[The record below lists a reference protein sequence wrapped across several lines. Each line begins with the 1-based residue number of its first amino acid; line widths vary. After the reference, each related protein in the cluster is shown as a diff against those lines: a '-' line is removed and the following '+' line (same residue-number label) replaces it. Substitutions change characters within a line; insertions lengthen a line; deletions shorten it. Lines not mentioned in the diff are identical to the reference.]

1 MKFRHCN
8 QGQQLN
14 QSFLKNQ
21 GVTFNSAVQ
30 YEYTDHRFKT
40 PEPFRQVEFQ
50 RDWNVL
56 NNQIKHDEHLASAVI
71 DYQKN
76 TLGAIHYKVATF
88 LQDSVYKALQQ
99 EASCNIRYHAFGSSI
114 SGSYLTSN
122 ATTKYSSSFFR
133 PKADIYY
140 TTDYVDAELL
150 RQKGLLAPFQSSL
163 TDGVPAEFKA
173 PDGAWTGVI
182 GRSRN
187 IMVNTTLV
195 KPADYPASVFDLA
208 DPKWKGRIAI
218 TRLTDGT
225 PVWLAS
231 LILLKGE
238 EATTAFLTTL
248 FKTNGMKVLNGGSN
262 VADAVAQGEFA
273 AGFVNHYY
281 YVPKKRA
288 GAPVDLVYPDEATG
302 GIGTLVIPL
311 TVAALKSAPHPNVA
325 RAFID
330 FVLSPEGA
338 APMMTQEGEFPL
350 RPGIPLGDHGADG
363 VRTIDKIRR
372 PAAFDIDKLLAAR
385 DRAIELY
392 TPLFT

>member
-1 MKFRHCN
+1 MNAFMPSRPT
-8 QGQQLN
+8 GRPTPA
-14 QSFLKNQ
+14 SRRAFL
-21 GVTFNSAVQ
+21 GGLVGGLPFIIAACGGTEAPAASPTSAPAPS
-30 YEYTDHRFKT
+30 T
-40 PEPFRQVEFQ
+40 PAPSVRPPT
-50 RDWNVL
+50 
-56 NNQIKHDEHLASAVI
+56 AAPSAATPVPSAAILEKELVI
-71 DYQKN
+71 
-76 TLGAIHYKVATF
+76 
-88 LQDSVYKALQQ
+88 
-99 EASCNIRYHAFGSSI
+99 
-114 SGSYLTSN
+114 
-122 ATTKYSSSFFR
+122 YSSRKESLMEPTVEAFQKKTGVKVSVKSGGSAELR
-133 PKADIYY
+133 LLIGQEGGASKADIYY

-248 FKTNGMKVLNGGSN
+248 FKINGMKVLNGGSN

-288 GAPVDLVYPDEATG
+288 GAPVDLIYPDEATG

-372 PAAFDIDKLLAAR
+372 PAAFDINKLLLAR

>member
-1 MKFRHCN
+1 MIAFTPSRSSSRFT
-8 QGQQLN
+8 LP
-14 QSFLKNQ
+14 SRRAFL
-21 GVTFNSAVQ
+21 GGLVAGMPVILAACGGTGTPAASPTSSA
-30 YEYTDHRFKT
+30 KPAT
-40 PEPFRQVEFQ
+40 P
-50 RDWNVL
+50 
-56 NNQIKHDEHLASAVI
+56 ASAVMPP
-71 DYQKN
+71 
-76 TLGAIHYKVATF
+76 TAVPGGATPVPSAPLLEKELVI
-88 LQDSVYKALQQ
+88 
-99 EASCNIRYHAFGSSI
+99 
-114 SGSYLTSN
+114 
-122 ATTKYSSSFFR
+122 YSSRRESLMEPTVEAFR
-133 PKADIYY
+133 KKTGVKVSVKSGGSAELRLLIGQEGGASKADIFY

-150 RQKGLLAPFQSSL
+150 RRKGLLAPFQSTL
-163 TDGVPAEFKA
+163 TEGIPAEFKA

-248 FKTNGMKVLNGGSN
+248 FKTNGMKVLNGGAN
-262 VADAVAQGEFA
+262 VADAVTQGEFA

-281 YVPKKRA
+281 FVPKKRA
-288 GAPVDLVYPDEATG
+288 GAPVDLIYPDEAPG
-302 GIGTLVIPL
+302 GIGTMVIPL
-311 TVAALKSAPHPNVA
+311 TVAALKSAPHPNAA

-350 RPGIPLGDHGADG
+350 RSGIPLGDHGADG

-372 PAAFDIDKLLAAR
+372 PAPFDIDKLLAAR

-392 TPLFT
+392 TSLFT